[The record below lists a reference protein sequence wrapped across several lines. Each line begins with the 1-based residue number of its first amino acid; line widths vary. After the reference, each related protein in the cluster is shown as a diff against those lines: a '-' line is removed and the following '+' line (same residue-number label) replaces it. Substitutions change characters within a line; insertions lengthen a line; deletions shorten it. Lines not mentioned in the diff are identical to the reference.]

1 MLDFTVPP
9 PVLSVLPPIAP
20 VYGGSFLT
28 LNCTIQ
34 LSSAVDIDVTVTSVW
49 RKNGALL
56 RDSAWRRM
64 SNAIQTNTTF
74 VYQARLIFRPL
85 QLNTDDGLY
94 TCEVT
99 IESELVFVQG
109 SGSRSNNVSLHAIGM
124 SLLQPSV
131 SYNHTHIHMHTYFSS
146 QYQLPL

>member
-1 MLDFTVPP
+1 MLSYYYLYIVVPP
-9 PVLSVLPPIAP
+9 PVLSVLPLIAP

-34 LSSAVDIDVTVTSVW
+34 LSSAVDVDVTVASVW

-56 RDSAWRRM
+56 QDSAQRRM
-64 SNAIQTNTTF
+64 SNAIQTNATT
-74 VYQARLIFRPL
+74 VYQAQLIFRPL

-99 IESELVFVQG
+99 VESEMAFVQG
-109 SGSRSNNVSLHAIGM
+109 SGSRSNNVSLRAIGM
-124 SLLQPSV
+124 SV
-131 SYNHTHIHMHTYFSS
+131 
-146 QYQLPL
+146 